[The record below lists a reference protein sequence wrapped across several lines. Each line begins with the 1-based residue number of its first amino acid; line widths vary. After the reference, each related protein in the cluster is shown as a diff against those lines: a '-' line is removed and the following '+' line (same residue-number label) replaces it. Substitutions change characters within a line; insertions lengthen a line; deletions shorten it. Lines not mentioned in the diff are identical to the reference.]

1 MASRTCV
8 NDSDIFCYICGRY
21 NVLKQRQTI
30 NDFVKRAY
38 YMYFGLKLGDQD
50 KSWAPHTVCRTCVEA
65 LRLWIKGKKPSMPFA
80 IPMVWREQTNHYND
94 CYFCLTNVR
103 GYNAKNIK
111 NIIYPDLPS
120 AIRPIPH
127 SDSLPV
133 PLPPSSLGAVSWSSD
148 EEPMLDEDSAGNEEY
163 TCEEGDSTPSKFNQN
178 ELNDLVRDLYLSKD
192 KAELLG
198 SRLKRKHLLASGTTF
213 AWYRHREKDLLVYF
227 AENDDLVYCNNVHG
241 LMAFFGVHNYQ
252 PSEWRLF
259 IDSSK
264 RSLKG
269 VLLHNGNIHPSI
281 PIAHSVQLK
290 ETYDNIACML
300 AKVKYSEYG
309 WLLCGDLKV
318 IGMLLGLQSGY
329 TKYPCFLC
337 EWDSRDTSNHW
348 KRKQWP
354 ARKSITSGVRNV
366 VHEPLVDAKNV
377 LLPPLHIKLGIM
389 KQFVKALDKDSAC
402 LQYMC
407 QKFPSI
413 KAKVKEG
420 LFVGPQ
426 IRKLMF
432 DKTFEST
439 MTQCELE
446 VWNAIKTVIERFLGN
461 TKDVHYQTIVEDML
475 EKMEAFGCRMSI
487 KLHFLHSHLD
497 FFPAN
502 LGAVSEEQGERF
514 HQDIKDMEQ
523 RYQGR
528 WNANMLADYCW
539 MLKRDTSSE
548 EGTSGHRT
556 SKRKFQQ

>member
-1 MASRTCV
+1 
-8 NDSDIFCYICGRY
+8 
-21 NVLKQRQTI
+21 
-30 NDFVKRAY
+30 
-38 YMYFGLKLGDQD
+38 
-50 KSWAPHTVCRTCVEA
+50 
-65 LRLWIKGKKPSMPFA
+65 
-80 IPMVWREQTNHYND
+80 
-94 CYFCLTNVR
+94 
-103 GYNAKNIK
+103 
-111 NIIYPDLPS
+111 
-120 AIRPIPH
+120 
-127 SDSLPV
+127 
-133 PLPPSSLGAVSWSSD
+133 
-148 EEPMLDEDSAGNEEY
+148 MLE
-163 TCEEGDSTPSKFNQN
+163 
-178 ELNDLVRDLYLSKD
+178 
-192 KAELLG
+192 
-198 SRLKRKHLLASGTTF
+198 
-213 AWYRHREKDLLVYF
+213 
-227 AENDDLVYCNNVHG
+227 
-241 LMAFFGVHNYQ
+241 
-252 PSEWRLF
+252 
-259 IDSSK
+259 
-264 RSLKG
+264 
-269 VLLHNGNIHPSI
+269 
-281 PIAHSVQLK
+281 
-290 ETYDNIACML
+290 
-300 AKVKYSEYG
+300 KVKYSEYG

-318 IGMLLGLQSGY
+318 IGMLLGLQAGY

-354 ARKSITSGVRNV
+354 ARKSITPGVRNV

-389 KQFVKALDKDSAC
+389 KQFVKALDKDSGC

-461 TKDVHYQTIVEDML
+461 TRDVHYKTFVEDML
-475 EKMEAFGCRMSI
+475 EKMEALGCHMSI

-497 FFPAN
+497 YFPAN

-539 MLKRDTSSE
+539 MLKRDTSFE